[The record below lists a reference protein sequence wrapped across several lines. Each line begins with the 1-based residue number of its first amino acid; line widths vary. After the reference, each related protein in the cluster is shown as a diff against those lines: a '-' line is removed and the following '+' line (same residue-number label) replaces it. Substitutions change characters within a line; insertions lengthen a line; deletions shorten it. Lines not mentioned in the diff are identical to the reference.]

1 MTLEEIIA
9 RCEVIERR
17 YKEMAEDYLAT
28 GDYNNFNRYI
38 ALAEEEKLRLD
49 YLKNYKVD
57 K

>member
-1 MTLEEIIA
+1 MTLEEIID
-9 RCEVIERR
+9 RCEIIEQR

-28 GDYNNFNRYI
+28 GDYNNFTKCI
-38 ALAEEEKLRLD
+38 ALAEEEKLRLN